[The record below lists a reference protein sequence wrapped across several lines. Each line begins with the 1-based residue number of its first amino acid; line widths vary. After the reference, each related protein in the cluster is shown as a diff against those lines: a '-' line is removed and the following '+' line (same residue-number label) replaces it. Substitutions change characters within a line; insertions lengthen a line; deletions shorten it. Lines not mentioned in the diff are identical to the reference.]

1 MASHLNKF
9 EFASPKCFWANGP
22 VGKKVNIEKIYN
34 DTNNGKEKERTVFD
48 QDSGPRFDLD

>member
-1 MASHLNKF
+1 MASHLNKV

-48 QDSGPRFDLD
+48 QDSGSRFDLD